1 MAHVKDSR
9 RALHAP
15 GERRGRHRAR
25 AGVGGPGADWALETL
40 PALLGADDDLSG
52 FSVRHEVLAEAVRKH
67 PGVRIGRT
75 GRVMEALVP
84 AVLEQKVVGREAWR
98 AWRWLLTHY
107 GEPAP
112 GPAPE
117 GMRVVPEPVVWR
129 QIPSWHWHRAGA
141 EAVRARTIAT
151 AAWHA
156 GKLEAAATTQ
166 ELDRLLRALPGV
178 GVWTSAEVRQRALG
192 DPDAVSVGDFHLAKL
207 VGYAL
212 TGEKTDDRGGDAAA
226 AGAVRG
232 ASAPGDR
239 AGLAHRAAPAGQG
252 AAHAGARLPVVLSR
266 PWVRTANSGRRTVHL
281 MSSDSAL
288 RRALARARDG
298 KTLDV
303 TEATV
308 LLHARDG
315 HLDTLLDHASRVR
328 DAGLRTVGREG
339 IITYSKKV
347 FIPLTRLCR
356 DRCGYC
362 TFATAPHKL
371 PAPFLSPDEVLEIA
385 RQGGRRWGARR
396 RCSRWATGRRIA
408 GTRRGSGSTPMA
420 MTTRCPTS
428 GPWRS
433 GCWRRP
439 VCCRTSTPGC

>member
-1 MAHVKDSR
+1 MK
-9 RALHAP
+9 
-15 GERRGRHRAR
+15 ERRWVPGGPLDVELALQPHRRGGGDPTWRKGHDGSVWRTSRTPDGPCTLRVSVA
-25 AGVGGPGADWALETL
+25 AGAVLGQAWGPGAGWALETL

-98 AWRWLLTHY
+98 AWRWLLTRY

-156 GKLEAAATTQ
+156 DKLESAATTQ

-178 GVWTSAEVRQRALG
+178 GVWTSAEVRQRAFG

-212 TGEKTDDRGGDAAA
+212 TGEKTDDRGMLRLLEPY
-226 AGAVRG
+226 AG
-232 ASAPGDR
+232 
-239 AGLAHRAAPAGQG
+239 HR
-252 AAHAGARLPVVLSR
+252 HR
-266 PWVRTANSGRRTVHL
+266 
-281 MSSDSAL
+281 
-288 RRALARARDG
+288 
-298 KTLDV
+298 
-303 TEATV
+303 ATV
-308 LLHARDG
+308 LVWLTGLRPPARG
-315 HLDTLLDHASRVR
+315 PRMPVR
-328 DAGLRTVGREG
+328 D
-339 IITYSKKV
+339 Y
-347 FIPLTRLCR
+347 
-356 DRCGYC
+356 
-362 TFATAPHKL
+362 
-371 PAPFLSPDEVLEIA
+371 
-385 RQGGRRWGARR
+385 
-396 RCSRWATGRRIA
+396 
-408 GTRRGSGSTPMA
+408 
-420 MTTRCPTS
+420 
-428 GPWRS
+428 RS
-433 GCWRRP
+433 F
-439 VCCRTSTPGC
+439 